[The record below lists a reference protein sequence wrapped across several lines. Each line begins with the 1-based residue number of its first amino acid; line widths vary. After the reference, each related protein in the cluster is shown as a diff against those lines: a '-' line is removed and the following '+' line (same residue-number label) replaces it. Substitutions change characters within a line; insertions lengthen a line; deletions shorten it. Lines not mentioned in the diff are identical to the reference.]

1 MKNHIHNL
9 IKQGEHQRLDFKFE
23 IADSKKIAR
32 TLVAFANTDG
42 GKLLVGVKDNG
53 SITGVRSEEEFYM
66 VEGAASMYCK
76 PEVSFTTKEWNIEGK
91 IILEINVPKS
101 ELKPHSAPYKDD
113 LWKVYIRVND
123 QNLLANK
130 ILLIV
135 WERKKRGKGTFVRY
149 RDEEAHLL
157 KLFESEGRQSLNQ
170 ITKAI
175 GINRKKAEQ
184 ILVNFIMLGIIEMDI
199 TEKQSYYRLNLS
211 SDEII

>member
-1 MKNHIHNL
+1 MKNHIHKL
-9 IKQGEHQRLDFKFE
+9 IKQGEHQCLDFKFE

-53 SITGVRSEEEFYM
+53 SIAGVRSEEEFYM

-76 PEVSFTTKEWNIEGK
+76 PEVSFTTKECNIEGK
-91 IILEINVPKS
+91 IILEIDVPKS
-101 ELKPHSAPYKDD
+101 KLKPHSAPYKDD
-113 LWKVYIRVND
+113 LWKVYIRVDD

-130 ILLIV
+130 ILLMV

-149 RDEEAHLL
+149 RDEEALLL
-157 KLFESEGRQSLNQ
+157 KLFRSEGRQSLNQ
-170 ITKAI
+170 IVKEI
-175 GINRKKAEQ
+175 GISRKKAEQ

-199 TEKQSYYRLNLS
+199 TEKQSYYRLTP
-211 SDEII
+211 EQ